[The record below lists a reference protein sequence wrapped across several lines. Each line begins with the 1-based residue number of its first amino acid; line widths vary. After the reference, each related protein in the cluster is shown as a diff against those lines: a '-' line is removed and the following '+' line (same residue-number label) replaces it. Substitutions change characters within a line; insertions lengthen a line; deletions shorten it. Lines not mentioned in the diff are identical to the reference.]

1 MKKKT
6 ITKIAGRSYRYEKWY
21 VYHNKSKG
29 TTQRW
34 CYLSKKYLELPEIK
48 EGIQKEQA
56 TQNTTQTDTTPTY
69 RTNNLNSRIIH
80 RIDLENKVLFRARG
94 LVRIRTLACGAG
106 DPGFKSPRAR
116 HSWLLRR
123 AIARRHTIFWAIRA
137 LSAVYFFFK
146 LF

>member
-1 MKKKT
+1 MTMKLKCPVCGDYGVLMKKKT

-56 TQNTTQTDTTPTY
+56 TQNTTQISTVTTQSRVQAEMP
-69 RTNNLNSRIIH
+69 NSSLI
-80 RIDLENKVLFRARG
+80 N
-94 LVRIRTLACGAG
+94 
-106 DPGFKSPRAR
+106 
-116 HSWLLRR
+116 
-123 AIARRHTIFWAIRA
+123 
-137 LSAVYFFFK
+137 
-146 LF
+146 